1 MLNAQQDVRAAGQE
15 EVVAF
20 LSRSET
26 FGGQAVE
33 IVETHASIIFLA
45 GDRAFKLKR
54 GPIQFFGLLHAR
66 AAQGR
71 VPGGT
76 FYQSSFCAGPRSRG
90 AAGGPP
96 P

>member
-1 MLNAQQDVRAAGQE
+1 MLNAKQDVRAAGQE

-54 GPIQFFGLLHAR
+54 AVR
-66 AAQGR
+66 
-71 VPGGT
+71 
-76 FYQSSFCAGPRSRG
+76 YSFLDYSTPERRRDACLAELSINRRFAPDLYLEVT
-90 AAGGPP
+90 GGPP